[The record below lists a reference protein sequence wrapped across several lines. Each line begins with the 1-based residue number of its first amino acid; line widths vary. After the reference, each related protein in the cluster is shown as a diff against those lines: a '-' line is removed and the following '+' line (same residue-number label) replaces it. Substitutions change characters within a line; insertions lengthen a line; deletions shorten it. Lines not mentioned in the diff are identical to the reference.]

1 MISEFTVLIQY
12 FEVKTGTMGGNQK
25 SGAKCLHRFYKRPS
39 FIVHLGASNEIEEN
53 TISLGKIELNKSNR

>member
-1 MISEFTVLIQY
+1 MDFL
-12 FEVKTGTMGGNQK
+12 KTGTMGGNQK
-25 SGAKCLHRFYKRPS
+25 SGAKCLHRFHKKNS